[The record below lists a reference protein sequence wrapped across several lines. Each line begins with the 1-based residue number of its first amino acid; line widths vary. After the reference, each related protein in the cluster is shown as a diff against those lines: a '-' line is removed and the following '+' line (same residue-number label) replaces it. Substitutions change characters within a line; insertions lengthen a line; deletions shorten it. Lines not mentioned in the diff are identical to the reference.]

1 MPCSWGF
8 TLHEMPP
15 KIVENQANREEGIMK
30 NEMPSLLLDEIICFM
45 RLPPNTLQNF
55 WQVIMIR

>member
-15 KIVENQANREEGIMK
+15 KIGENQANTEGGAMK
-30 NEMPSLLLDEIICFM
+30 NEMPSLLLDEKKCSI
-45 RLPPNTLQNF
+45 RLPPNTLQIF
-55 WQVIMIR
+55 WQIIMIK